1 MTPYL
6 ILYGSPTIFI
16 YNLDLGRYGP
26 SIKSELILSMFF
38 KNFSIVNKLSAFS
51 GLFVVMMI
59 PLLVIQIKSATMSDL
74 EFFKHLLTLEI
85 LL

>member
-1 MTPYL
+1 
-6 ILYGSPTIFI
+6 
-16 YNLDLGRYGP
+16 
-26 SIKSELILSMFF
+26 MFF
-38 KNFSIVNKLSAFS
+38 KNFSIVNKLSAFA
-51 GLFVVMMI
+51 GLFVIMMI